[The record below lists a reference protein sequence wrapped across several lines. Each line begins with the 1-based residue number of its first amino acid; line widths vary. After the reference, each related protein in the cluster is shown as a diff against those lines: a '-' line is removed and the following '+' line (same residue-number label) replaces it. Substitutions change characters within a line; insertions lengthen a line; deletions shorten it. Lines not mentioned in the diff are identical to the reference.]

1 MKSRRV
7 FYCHWGNLIAAL
19 TLLVCSATAGSAPA
33 AVTGDFV
40 ITDFRFDD
48 GSVLDL
54 RQHYTTLGVPRRN
67 ESGRINNAVLIMHG
81 TTGSGTGF
89 LSERFAGVLFGDGQL
104 LDTSRYFIILPDAIG
119 HGGSSRP
126 SDGLAGRFPHYT
138 YDDMV
143 RAQYRLVTEHLNIDH
158 LRLVTGTSMGG
169 MFSWVWGYSYPDFM
183 DALLPL
189 ASLPVEIA
197 GRNRM
202 LRKMIIDAVRDDP
215 AWQEG
220 EYTEQP
226 PGLKEAM
233 YGLIVMVSSPLQYQ
247 LAAPTREASEQYM
260 DALVDRYTSTMDA
273 NDLIYAFDASRF
285 YNPAPQLQ
293 AIKAPVIAINSADDQ
308 VNPPELGLL
317 ESETARLDNG
327 LAVVLPI
334 TPMTRGHGTHSRPTI
349 WGPYLARLLAA
360 TGESEASLSPQLLE
374 PEAASWSSP
383 APAEFNARFETT
395 EGAFIVHVERDWAPQ
410 GADRFYQLVRNGFYN
425 GVHFNRVV
433 SGFVAQFGLN
443 GQPEVTA
450 AWKNETIP
458 DDPVRLSNTRGRIA
472 FAMTGKDTR
481 STQVYIN
488 LADNARLDSQGLAA
502 FGEIVEG
509 MNIVEQLYPL
519 YGETAGGGMRG
530 GKQGEIEAG
539 GADYLVENFPLL
551 DFIVRADIV
560 PRAEIVQ

>member
-19 TLLVCSATAGSAPA
+19 TLVMCSATAGSAPA
-33 AVTGDFV
+33 PVTGDFV

-54 RQHYTTLGVPRRN
+54 RQHFTTLGVPRRN

-104 LDTSRYFIILPDAIG
+104 LDASRYFIILPDAIG

-143 RAQYRLVTEHLNIDH
+143 RAQYRLLTEHLDIDH

-220 EYTEQP
+220 EYTQQP

-260 DALVDRYTSTMDA
+260 DALVDRYMSKMDA

-293 AIKAPVIAINSADDQ
+293 AIKAPVVAINSADDQ
-308 VNPPELGLL
+308 VNPPELGIL
-317 ESETARLDNG
+317 EGETARLDDG

-334 TPMTRGHGTHSRPTI
+334 TPMTRGHGTHSLPTI

-383 APAEFNARFETT
+383 APAGFDARFETT

-410 GADRFYQLVRNGFYN
+410 GADRFYHLVRNGFYN

-433 SGFVAQFGLN
+433 SGFIAQFGLS
-443 GQPEVTA
+443 GKPEVTA

-458 DDPVRLSNTRGRIA
+458 DDPVRQSNTRGRIA

-488 LADNARLDSQGLAA
+488 LADNSRLDSQGFAP

-509 MNIVEQLYPL
+509 MDIVEQLYPL

-530 GKQGEIEAG
+530 GKQGAIEAG
-539 GADYLVENFPLL
+539 GADYLFENFPLL

-560 PRAEIVQ
+560 Q